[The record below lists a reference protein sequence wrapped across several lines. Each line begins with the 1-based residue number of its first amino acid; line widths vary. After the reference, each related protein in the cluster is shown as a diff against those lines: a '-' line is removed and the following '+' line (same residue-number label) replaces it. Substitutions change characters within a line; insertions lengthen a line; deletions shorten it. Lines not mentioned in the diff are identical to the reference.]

1 MKRLDSDDFCEPTGV
16 RTRIPAVFTVVCL
29 VRRQLFG
36 GPARAIVT
44 GGQLDFNTKTSAAL
58 RHGQRYRGSR
68 AAVPSECRAD
78 GVIRMDRRR
87 WLSAVAGVRSLCP
100 VHGTRSLG
108 AAARRELV
116 FLNPSVGPLPRQAT
130 ARLQL
135 CLSARSAISII
146 NYEELVNVIWCVGC
160 SHCVRDPIRRTTNC
174 SASSFIP
181 NRRTTQRIRR
191 RFIRHRG
198 R

>member
-87 WLSAVAGVRSLCP
+87 WLSAVAGEAE
-100 VHGTRSLG
+100 G
-108 AAARRELV
+108 ARFAFVSFALFVLYTEHARWAQ
-116 FLNPSVGPLPRQAT
+116 PRA
-130 ARLQL
+130 
-135 CLSARSAISII
+135 
-146 NYEELVNVIWCVGC
+146 VNW
-160 SHCVRDPIRRTTNC
+160 
-174 SASSFIP
+174 F
-181 NRRTTQRIRR
+181 
-191 RFIRHRG
+191 F
-198 R
+198 